1 MRDQSELRMSRTSGK
16 FKIHS
21 LLTCHCCNTAK
32 VHTKLSEREYLYRST
47 IRGNY
52 KPYESR
58 TYSLLILKNKKKKF
72 DKSKKIHYHYSDYV
86 EYPELF

>member
-16 FKIHS
+16 FKQVS
-21 LLTCHCCNTAK
+21 MCECCRKYNI
-32 VHTKLSEREYLYRST
+32 HTKLPEREYLYRST
-47 IRGNY
+47 ITGNF
-52 KPYESR
+52 KPYDSR
-58 TYSLLILKNKKKKF
+58 SYSLLIIQNKKKKI